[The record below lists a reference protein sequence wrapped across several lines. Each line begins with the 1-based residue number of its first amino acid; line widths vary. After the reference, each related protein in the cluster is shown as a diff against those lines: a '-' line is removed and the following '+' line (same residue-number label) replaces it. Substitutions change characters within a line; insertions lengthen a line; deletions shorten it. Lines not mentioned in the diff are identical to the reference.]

1 MFFQSTSIL
10 LRNLAV
16 KILGFGRANGMRGIN
31 LFFQVIFIYMMAV
44 D

>member
-1 MFFQSTSIL
+1 MFFQSTCIL
-10 LRNLAV
+10 LRNFGSQ
-16 KILGFGRANGMRGIN
+16 ILGFGRANGMRGIN